1 MELNTSQSL
10 YWAKIK
16 RFEGDWYPV
25 ASFELALDDRHKGK
39 RFLVDD
45 AVVFAYSE
53 NGIFTIGTIG
63 KDPAATFYG
72 PHKARLVDPL
82 ITIRAEGKR
91 ELGEISRLQVELCET
106 RFFKPGDHTVL
117 VLGDL
122 AVGIEAGQLAF
133 GKDWVREES

>member
-1 MELNTSQSL
+1 MELVTDNAL
-10 YWAKIK
+10 HWAKIK
-16 RFEGDWYPV
+16 RFEGDWCPV

-45 AVVFAYSE
+45 AIVFAYSE
-53 NGIFTIGTIG
+53 NGVFTIGTIG
-63 KDPAATFYG
+63 KEPAAAFYG
-72 PHKARLVDPL
+72 PNKARLVDPL
-82 ITIRAEGKR
+82 ITIQAEGKR
-91 ELGEISRLQVELCET
+91 ELDEISRLQVKLCET

-133 GKDWVREES
+133 GKKWISEES